1 MLLNKKFGTHIKE
14 SMAFQALKKNS
25 IAFLEVKL
33 LAENPCK
40 GWNIEY
46 LPNVEGLLIQK
57 REKMSIKCLVY
68 SQRLHCWLVVEDFLA
83 CQPKNGDSF
92 VRKQLLN
99 STKLLLA

>member
-40 GWNIEY
+40 G
-46 LPNVEGLLIQK
+46 
-57 REKMSIKCLVY
+57 
-68 SQRLHCWLVVEDFLA
+68 
-83 CQPKNGDSF
+83 
-92 VRKQLLN
+92 
-99 STKLLLA
+99 